1 MMAALLKLAVTRW
14 EAQTV
19 LLPEGQGIRITVFGD
34 WFPIRAVE
42 PEILVGEIPAQRV
55 EVARDLRSIRG
66 YMRYTPKD
74 GAAVVV
80 RYGDSQ
86 EGVVTERFA
95 AARIRPLPRDCE

>member
-1 MMAALLKLAVTRW
+1 MAALLALKVSQW
-14 EAQTV
+14 EAQAV

-42 PEILVGEIPAQRV
+42 PELLVGDEVAERV

-66 YMRYTPKD
+66 YFRQTLKNGSPI
-74 GAAVVV
+74 VV

-86 EGVVTERFA
+86 EGRLEQPFD
-95 AARIRPLPRDCE
+95 ARSIRPLPKECR

>member
-1 MMAALLKLAVTRW
+1 MTALLKLGVERW

-19 LLPEGQGIRITVFGD
+19 LLPEGEGVRITVFGD

-42 PEILVGEIPAQRV
+42 PEILVGDLITERT

-66 YMRYTPKD
+66 YLRSKPKE
-74 GAAVVV
+74 GGRIVV

-86 EGVVTERFA
+86 EGVLDKPFS
-95 AARIRPLPRDCE
+95 ARLVRPLPEECR